1 VNIPRD
7 KYIRVNQLRLH
18 YLDWGK
24 GGDKTL
30 LLLHGFMSHA
40 HMWDNLAIELSTR
53 FHVLALDQRGHG
65 DSEWS
70 KETYYSIDSHFSDIS
85 VFMESLGLEKVII
98 LGHSMG
104 GRNALFYAACAPEK
118 VERLILVD
126 ARLGNNRDA
135 SKALRRQ
142 LASLPLKAKNMD
154 EVTEALRSIYPY
166 LSIEMCR
173 HIAKYGYRQS
183 QDGWLIP
190 KYDTKMSS
198 QIEKLEYTTEE
209 LWDMIKNVTCPTLIV
224 RGKESPF
231 VSREAAQKMCMAL
244 SRATF
249 KEIPRA
255 THMPAQENPEA
266 FKKVVLDCLDEH

>member
-1 VNIPRD
+1 MPKD

-40 HMWDNLAIELSTR
+40 HMWDNLATELSAR
-53 FHVLALDQRGHG
+53 YHVLALDQRGHG

-70 KETYYSIDSHFSDIS
+70 KEAYYSIDSHFSDIS
-85 VFMESLGLEKVII
+85 VFIESLGLEKVVI

-126 ARLGNNRDA
+126 ARLGNNQEA

-154 EVTEALRSIYPY
+154 EVTLKLLKIYTA
-166 LSIEMCR
+166 CR
-173 HIAKYGYRQS
+173 
-183 QDGWLIP
+183 
-190 KYDTKMSS
+190 MSS
-198 QIEKLEYTTEE
+198 LNAYIFLK
-209 LWDMIKNVTCPTLIV
+209 P
-224 RGKESPF
+224 S
-231 VSREAAQKMCMAL
+231 
-244 SRATF
+244 
-249 KEIPRA
+249 
-255 THMPAQENPEA
+255 
-266 FKKVVLDCLDEH
+266 